1 MNIDYKLIGK
11 RIAHRRKS
19 LGLKQS
25 EVEERAEIGYK
36 YLSSIERGLS
46 IPSIEV
52 VMRLAAALDTTPD
65 TFLVGSARQ
74 ETARWESVA
83 QYLRLLDEKQLDTAE
98 SFLPGCRSKAD
109 RLANTNRAWTNI
121 QGAVF
126 LRRKTPPQI
135 KSPTASTSKI
145 AGMPYRKDR
154 WSVL

>member
-74 ETARWESVA
+74 ETVA

-98 SFLPGCRSKAD
+98 SFL
-109 RLANTNRAWTNI
+109 AWLSE
-121 QGAVF
+121 QG
-126 LRRKTPPQI
+126 
-135 KSPTASTSKI
+135 
-145 AGMPYRKDR
+145 
-154 WSVL
+154 

>member
-65 TFLVGSARQ
+65 T
-74 ETARWESVA
+74 
-83 QYLRLLDEKQLDTAE
+83 LLDEKQLDTAE
-98 SFLPGCRSKAD
+98 SFL
-109 RLANTNRAWTNI
+109 AWLSE
-121 QGAVF
+121 QG
-126 LRRKTPPQI
+126 
-135 KSPTASTSKI
+135 
-145 AGMPYRKDR
+145 
-154 WSVL
+154 

>member
-74 ETARWESVA
+74 ETAVGRVWPSICACWTRSSWIRRRV
-83 QYLRLLDEKQLDTAE
+83 
-98 SFLPGCRSKAD
+98 FWPGCRSKAD
-109 RLANTNRAWTNI
+109 RLANTNRALDEHP
-121 QGAVF
+121 G
-126 LRRKTPPQI
+126 RRFFYAAK
-135 KSPTASTSKI
+135 
-145 AGMPYRKDR
+145 RHHR
-154 WSVL
+154 

>member
-36 YLSSIERGLS
+36 YLS

-98 SFLPGCRSKAD
+98 SFL
-109 RLANTNRAWTNI
+109 AWLSE
-121 QGAVF
+121 QG
-126 LRRKTPPQI
+126 
-135 KSPTASTSKI
+135 
-145 AGMPYRKDR
+145 
-154 WSVL
+154 

>member
-83 QYLRLLDEKQLDTAE
+83 QYLRLREERKRDAAEGFLAGLREKGEPFTKHKPRRGRT
-98 SFLPGCRSKAD
+98 S
-109 RLANTNRAWTNI
+109 RARFFY
-121 QGAVF
+121 AAK
-126 LRRKTPPQI
+126 RHHK
-135 KSPTASTSKI
+135 
-145 AGMPYRKDR
+145 
-154 WSVL
+154 

>member
-83 QYLRLLDEKQLDTAE
+83 QYLRLLAGREAAGYGGEFSGLAVGARLTA
-98 SFLPGCRSKAD
+98 
-109 RLANTNRAWTNI
+109 
-121 QGAVF
+121 
-126 LRRKTPPQI
+126 
-135 KSPTASTSKI
+135 
-145 AGMPYRKDR
+145 
-154 WSVL
+154 

>member
-98 SFLPGCRSKAD
+98 SFLPGLWEKACPLIKQTQ
-109 RLANTNRAWTNI
+109 RPGRTPRARFFY
-121 QGAVF
+121 AAK
-126 LRRKTPPQI
+126 RHHR
-135 KSPTASTSKI
+135 
-145 AGMPYRKDR
+145 
-154 WSVL
+154 